1 VRPEGF
7 TPYRH
12 VAGLGSPPTRAG
24 PKETALASA
33 QAGPYTRGMGSRGRS
48 RQWRHVLPC
57 LLIALSCLGGLPLT
71 PRTWADPDTAV
82 PPQSGQSGAILFQ
95 SDRDGHSAIYRL
107 DLPDTRVRRV
117 TPGSTWDDEGP
128 VWSPDGTRI
137 AFASNR
143 PYHGITGFDIF
154 VMNADGADVR
164 RLTFDRSDE
173 REPGWAAD
181 GRSVFF
187 SGERDGRSEVYRVW
201 LDTTKVERVTNSL
214 LSRAVLPAASPDG
227 RYLAY
232 VTHGL
237 SYQIQLLDL
246 RNGETRQITTGHG
259 ACRPRWSRDGRRL
272 AYVENGTPTSA
283 VMVLMLAT
291 GATQRAF
298 ADATLWSYDPAWSPD
313 GSHLVIVV
321 SREHDR
327 GADWDL
333 AVIDLSASGR
343 VTRLTRGPGND
354 RLPDWR

>member
-1 VRPEGF
+1 MGF
-7 TPYRH
+7 R
-12 VAGLGSPPTRAG
+12 GS
-24 PKETALASA
+24 
-33 QAGPYTRGMGSRGRS
+33 GRRS
-48 RQWRHVLPC
+48 GHGLPC
-57 LLIALSCLGGLPLT
+57 LLVALSCLGGLAL
-71 PRTWADPDTAV
+71 
-82 PPQSGQSGAILFQ
+82 PPQNPADSGAAAPRQSGLAGAILFQ

-117 TPGSTWDDEGP
+117 TPGSGWDDECP
-128 VWSPDGTRI
+128 VWSPDGKRI

-143 PYHGITGFDIF
+143 SDHGRAGFDIF

-164 RLTFDRSDE
+164 RLTVDRADE

-181 GRSVFF
+181 GRSVYF
-187 SGERDGRSEVYRVW
+187 SGERDGRSEIYRVW
-201 LDTTKVERVTNSL
+201 LETTKVDRVTHAL

-227 RYLAY
+227 RFLAY
-232 VTHGL
+232 VSHGL
-237 SYQIQLLDL
+237 SYEVQLLDL
-246 RNGETRQITTGHG
+246 RSGDTRQLTAGHG

-272 AYVENGTPTSA
+272 AYVENDGPTSA
-283 VMVLMLAT
+283 VRTLTLAT

-313 GSHLVIVV
+313 GSDVVIAV

-333 AVIDLSASGR
+333 AVIDLSAPGR
-343 VTRLTRGPGND
+343 LTRLTRGPGND